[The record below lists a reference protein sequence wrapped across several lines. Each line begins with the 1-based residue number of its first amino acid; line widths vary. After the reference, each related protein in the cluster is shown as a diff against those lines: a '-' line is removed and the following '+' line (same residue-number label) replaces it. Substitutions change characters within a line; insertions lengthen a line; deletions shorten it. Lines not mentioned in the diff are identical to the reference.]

1 MESCT
6 KETIDAVGLVVE
18 AFTQAE
24 LISASVGAFIGVIAY
39 DLCFGFF
46 DWLKRRK
53 ALSNRRD
60 LGGF

>member
-6 KETIDAVGLVVE
+6 KETIEAVGLVVE
-18 AFTQAE
+18 AFTEVE
-24 LISASVGAFIGVIAY
+24 LISASVGAFIGVIVY

-53 ALSNRRD
+53 VLSNPRN
-60 LGGF
+60 LGGH